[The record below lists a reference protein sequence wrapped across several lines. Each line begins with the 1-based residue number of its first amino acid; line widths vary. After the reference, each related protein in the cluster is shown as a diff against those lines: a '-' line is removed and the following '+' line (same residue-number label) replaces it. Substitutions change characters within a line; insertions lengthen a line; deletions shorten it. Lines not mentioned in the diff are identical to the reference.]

1 MVASREST
9 QSSTSQPAQALLTR
23 RKGTRRLYDGTTKT
37 SLPALLLLLLLPAAG
52 QPRPCLC
59 ASYITQ
65 TFLMFTLNIIA
76 SLLV

>member
-9 QSSTSQPAQALLTR
+9 QSSTSQPASP
-23 RKGTRRLYDGTTKT
+23 GTTYKEEGNEEAVRRHDKNISP
-37 SLPALLLLLLLPAAG
+37 SLAAAAVAAG
-52 QPRPCLC
+52 QPRACLC

-65 TFLMFTLNIIA
+65 TFLMFTINIA

>member
-9 QSSTSQPAQALLTR
+9 QSSTSQPASP
-23 RKGTRRLYDGTTKT
+23 GTTYKEEGNEEAVRRHDKNISP
-37 SLPALLLLLLLPAAG
+37 SLAAAAAVAAG
-52 QPRPCLC
+52 QPRACLC

-65 TFLMFTLNIIA
+65 TFLMFTINIA